1 MRVIRTKKRLL
12 SSKLVILSLGLT
24 SVAFLIGGLITG
36 QVILIGAGA
45 AGLFLTGGACIG
57 LRKPDRTGLV

>member
-1 MRVIRTKKRLL
+1 MRVIRTKKRHS

-24 SVAFLIGGLITG
+24 SVALLIGGLVTG

-45 AGLFLTGGACIG
+45 AGLFLTGGAFIG